1 MITIAEK
8 LRTVTR
14 EMFTP
19 KTEIGRMV
27 KNGEISSIE
36 QIFGMGKLILEHEIV
51 DILLP
56 NLESETLKVG
66 MTQRV
71 TDSGKR
77 NQFRVVVVVGDRN
90 GHVGIGVGKSDE
102 MRPAMEYAVRKAKKN
117 IIPVKKGCGS
127 WECKCALTHSLPQR
141 IEGKQGSSI
150 VVLKPAPRGLGLA
163 ANDVVKKVL
172 GMAGVKDVWSSSQ
185 GGSNTYNIAIATIN
199 ALMNLNSLKPRAE

>member
-1 MITIAEK
+1 
-8 LRTVTR
+8 
-14 EMFTP
+14 MFTP